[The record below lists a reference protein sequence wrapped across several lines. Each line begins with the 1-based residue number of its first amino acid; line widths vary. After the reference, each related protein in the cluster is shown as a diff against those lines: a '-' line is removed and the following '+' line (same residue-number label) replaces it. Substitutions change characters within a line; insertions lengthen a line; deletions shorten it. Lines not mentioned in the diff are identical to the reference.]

1 MAGNTTPIYTKVG
14 DIQWISGITTANTST
29 DLTTG
34 TAYLAFTADATN
46 GGYVQ
51 KIRFRAVTG
60 TGNNN
65 VATVAR
71 VWINNGSPTG
81 GAATNNILFD
91 EISLAATTGSA
102 TSALAVYELPINVA
116 LPAGYKL
123 YITLGTTVAA
133 GYNATVVGG
142 KY

>member
-1 MAGNTTPIYTKVG
+1 MAANTAPIYTKEG
-14 DIQWISGITTANTST
+14 DIQWIGGITTANTTT

-34 TAYLAFTADATN
+34 TSYLAFTADSTN

-51 KIRFRAVTG
+51 KIRFRSAG
-60 TGNNN
+60 TN

-71 VWINNGSPTG
+71 VWINNGSTTG
-81 GAATNNILFD
+81 TATNNTLFD
-91 EISLAATTGSA
+91 EISLAASTVSQ
-102 TSALAVYELPINVA
+102 TSALAVYELPLNFA
-116 LPAGYKL
+116 LPLGYKI

-133 GYNATVVGG
+133 GYHATVIGG

>member
-1 MAGNTTPIYTKVG
+1 MPANTAPIFTKIG
-14 DIQWISGITTANTST
+14 DVQWISGITTANTTT
-29 DLTTG
+29 DLTSG
-34 TAYLAFTADATN
+34 TSYLAFTADATN

-65 VATVAR
+65 IATVAR
-71 VWINNGSPTG
+71 IWINNGSTTG
-81 GAATNNILFD
+81 TATNNILFD

-102 TSALAVYELPINVA
+102 TAALSVYELPLNIA
-116 LPAGYKL
+116 LPAGYKI

>member
-1 MAGNTTPIYTKVG
+1 MPANTTPIFTKIG
-14 DIQWISGITTANTST
+14 DVQWISGITTANTTT

-34 TAYLAFTADATN
+34 TSYLAFTADATN

-51 KIRFRAVTG
+51 KVRFRAVTG

-71 VWINNGSPTG
+71 VWINNGATTG
-81 GAATNNILFD
+81 TAANNILFD

-102 TSALAVYELPINVA
+102 TSALAVYELPLNVA
-116 LPAGYKL
+116 LPAGYKI

-133 GYNATVVGG
+133 GYYATVVGG

>member
-1 MAGNTTPIYTKVG
+1 MPANTTPIFTKVG
-14 DIQWISGITTANTST
+14 DVQWISGITTANTST

-34 TAYLAFTADATN
+34 TSYLAFTADATN

-51 KIRFRAVTG
+51 KVRFRAVNG

-71 VWINNGSPTG
+71 VWINNGATTAT
-81 GAATNNILFD
+81 AANNILFD

-102 TSALAVYELPINVA
+102 SSALAVYELPLNIA
-116 LPAGYKL
+116 LPAGYRL
-123 YITLGTTVAA
+123 YITLGTTVVA
-133 GYNATVVGG
+133 GYHATVVGG

>member
-1 MAGNTTPIYTKVG
+1 MPANTAPIYTRIG
-14 DIQWISGITTANTST
+14 DVQWISGITTANTTT
-29 DLTTG
+29 DLTSG
-34 TAYLAFTADATN
+34 TTYLAFTSDATN

-71 VWINNGSPTG
+71 IWINNGSATG
-81 GAATNNILFD
+81 TATNNILFD

-102 TSALAVYELPINVA
+102 TSALAVYELPLNIA
-116 LPAGYKL
+116 LPAGYKI
-123 YITLGTTVAA
+123 YITIGTTVSA
-133 GYNATVVGG
+133 GYYATVVGG

>member
-1 MAGNTTPIYTKVG
+1 MPANTAPIYTRLG
-14 DIQWISGITTANTST
+14 DVQWIGGITTANTTT
-29 DLTTG
+29 DLTSG
-34 TAYLAFTADATN
+34 TIYLAFTSDATN

-71 VWINNGSPTG
+71 IWINNGSATG
-81 GAATNNILFD
+81 TATNNILFD

-102 TSALAVYELPINVA
+102 TSALAVYELPLNVA
-116 LPAGYKL
+116 LPAGYRI
-123 YITLGTTVAA
+123 YITIGTTVAS

>member
-1 MAGNTTPIYTKVG
+1 MPANTTPIFTKIG
-14 DIQWISGITTANTST
+14 DVQWISGITTANTST

-34 TAYLAFTADATN
+34 TSYLAFTADATN

-51 KIRFRAVTG
+51 KVRFRAVTG

-71 VWINNGSPTG
+71 VWINNGSTTG
-81 GAATNNILFD
+81 TATNNILFD

-102 TSALAVYELPINVA
+102 TSALAVYELPLNIA
-116 LPAGYKL
+116 LPAGYKI
-123 YITLGTTVAA
+123 YITIGTTVAA
-133 GYNATVVGG
+133 GYYATVVGG

>member
-1 MAGNTTPIYTKVG
+1 MPANTSPIFTRLG
-14 DIQWISGITTANTST
+14 DIQWISGITTANTTT

-34 TAYLAFTADATN
+34 TSYLVFTADATN

-65 VATVAR
+65 IATVAR
-71 VWINNGSPTG
+71 VWINNGATTG
-81 GAATNNILFD
+81 TAANNILFD

-102 TSALAVYELPINVA
+102 TASLAIYELPLNVA
-116 LPAGYKL
+116 LPAGYRL

-133 GYNATVVGG
+133 GYYATAIAG

>member
-1 MAGNTTPIYTKVG
+1 MPANTTPIFTKIG
-14 DIQWISGITTANTST
+14 DVQWISGITTANTST

-34 TAYLAFTADATN
+34 TSYLAFTADATN

-51 KIRFRAVTG
+51 KVRFRAVTG

-71 VWINNGSPTG
+71 VWINNGATTG
-81 GAATNNILFD
+81 TATNNILFD

-102 TSALAVYELPINVA
+102 TSALAVYELPLNVA

-133 GYNATVVGG
+133 GYYATVVGG